1 MADKVSQDSLSV
13 TDEFVVVSPSEG
25 PSEMAN
31 SGGAGSVRSEEGLKI
46 AGNGNMEELQ
56 HHLEEV
62 LDEQTGSD
70 RGDTSTEATSST
82 ESFVSSSKTDTSEGE
97 AGHQPLSP
105 SRLQMKTLEQKVLNS
120 HVHLD
125 SPQDDG
131 PSPPPNV
138 TSDPWEPR
146 SHEERSSD
154 PEVGSLTINP
164 LEKTCTLFSGIVYL
178 GSATVN
184 APKSE
189 LEVARNMTILREQ
202 ESQTA
207 IKIVLS
213 VPRTSEG
220 SVRLLERDGRSEIS
234 HFRITKILFCCRGLE
249 SGAESD
255 CFAFTCSHG
264 SKDSQLFQCHVFRC
278 ENPEAKVLSCFK
290 QAFFRVPRSPQSV
303 ESSMHVRP
311 VAREKILNLTVPV
324 FVDIR
329 EDDGRGSFSPI
340 PRDNRCFKMRQGAR
354 KEIIVTVQP
363 TNSKSLNIER
373 CFGVLIC
380 PGRNVPDRD
389 LHLLDVV
396 RQEHSQEGKQFTVT
410 SLWDPNLDDLT
421 ILNTESPPGLVD
433 KSMFMTI
440 AVDLVMTGIQEQV
453 RFVLETRVIIVS
465 PNEKF
470 WMYNKKAVQ
479 EFFYILLEEEESSV
493 ENEFS
498 YKVLSLESQT
508 QRERLQTRSG
518 MRPSVRTPDSL
529 SSYQEEE
536 ESDDEPL
543 QSGSGNVDKDCAEDI
558 LITWGNI
565 LSKWRT
571 DFTTRPKQLKP
582 LVREGI
588 PEALRGEVWQLLSG
602 VHMSEHLFE
611 RYRVLIT
618 KDSPMEEMITRDIS
632 RTFTAHE
639 KFQTEDEG
647 GQEAMLK
654 ISKAY
659 SIYDPDVAYCQGM
672 SFLTAVLWLHM
683 PEEQAFAILVKIM
696 YDYQLRDLFL
706 DNFKDLHVK
715 FYQLDRLIE
724 DLLPDLFSHF
734 DHIGI
739 EVHMFASQ
747 WFLTLFTHK
756 FPLTTVFH
764 IIDVFLSEGMGV
776 LFNVSI
782 ALLKASKKELLGQDF
797 EGILK
802 YFRVTLPKRYRTEEA
817 ALELIQLAMSTK
829 INSKKLKRYEK
840 DFYAIKEM
848 EEREDPMSRMERE
861 NKSLVKS
868 NMRLEQENDELAHE
882 LITYK
887 LAMEKQLDNERDR
900 VLDFDKEVKSLKL
913 QLMEFKEENNHLES
927 ETCKVKE
934 MYREVTEKAEADLQK
949 YKRNETI
956 ISEYKQIC
964 SQQSE
969 RLEKLQQER
978 RDDLL
983 HLKSKL
989 QPCTKCANYIS
1000 EDGKLVE
1007 SIRDVVAGGEVQ
1019 ENDQLKKAQT
1029 TIKDLEMELAATKLE
1044 LVESQCK
1051 SQDLEHRINNC
1062 DPSRNRT
1069 DSWMMKKISSFT
1081 AAKKE

>member
-1 MADKVSQDSLSV
+1 MV
-13 TDEFVVVSPSEG
+13 
-25 PSEMAN
+25 
-31 SGGAGSVRSEEGLKI
+31 
-46 AGNGNMEELQ
+46 
-56 HHLEEV
+56 
-62 LDEQTGSD
+62 
-70 RGDTSTEATSST
+70 
-82 ESFVSSSKTDTSEGE
+82 
-97 AGHQPLSP
+97 
-105 SRLQMKTLEQKVLNS
+105 
-120 HVHLD
+120 
-125 SPQDDG
+125 
-131 PSPPPNV
+131 
-138 TSDPWEPR
+138 
-146 SHEERSSD
+146 
-154 PEVGSLTINP
+154 
-164 LEKTCTLFSGIVYL
+164 C
-178 GSATVN
+178 
-184 APKSE
+184 
-189 LEVARNMTILREQ
+189 IL
-202 ESQTA
+202 
-207 IKIVLS
+207 
-213 VPRTSEG
+213 
-220 SVRLLERDGRSEIS
+220 SEITGTRRS
-234 HFRITKILFCCRGLE
+234 FGDFAFPHHENLVLLSRSGE
-249 SGAESD
+249 GAESD

-278 ENPEAKVLSCFK
+278 ENPEAVQKVLSCFK

-508 QRERLQTRSG
+508 QGERLQTRSG
-518 MRPSVRTPDSL
+518 MRPSVGRPIAQ
-529 SSYQEEE
+529 SYQEEE

-696 YDYQLRDLFL
+696 YDYQLRNLFL

-715 FYQLDRLIE
+715 FYQLDRLI
-724 DLLPDLFSHF
+724 
-734 DHIGI
+734 
-739 EVHMFASQ
+739 
-747 WFLTLFTHK
+747 
-756 FPLTTVFH
+756 
-764 IIDVFLSEGMGV
+764 EGMGV

>member
-1 MADKVSQDSLSV
+1 M
-13 TDEFVVVSPSEG
+13 
-25 PSEMAN
+25 
-31 SGGAGSVRSEEGLKI
+31 
-46 AGNGNMEELQ
+46 
-56 HHLEEV
+56 
-62 LDEQTGSD
+62 
-70 RGDTSTEATSST
+70 
-82 ESFVSSSKTDTSEGE
+82 
-97 AGHQPLSP
+97 
-105 SRLQMKTLEQKVLNS
+105 
-120 HVHLD
+120 
-125 SPQDDG
+125 
-131 PSPPPNV
+131 
-138 TSDPWEPR
+138 
-146 SHEERSSD
+146 
-154 PEVGSLTINP
+154 
-164 LEKTCTLFSGIVYL
+164 
-178 GSATVN
+178 
-184 APKSE
+184 
-189 LEVARNMTILREQ
+189 
-202 ESQTA
+202 
-207 IKIVLS
+207 
-213 VPRTSEG
+213 
-220 SVRLLERDGRSEIS
+220 
-234 HFRITKILFCCRGLE
+234 
-249 SGAESD
+249 
-255 CFAFTCSHG
+255 
-264 SKDSQLFQCHVFRC
+264 
-278 ENPEAKVLSCFK
+278 
-290 QAFFRVPRSPQSV
+290 
-303 ESSMHVRP
+303 
-311 VAREKILNLTVPV
+311 
-324 FVDIR
+324 
-329 EDDGRGSFSPI
+329 
-340 PRDNRCFKMRQGAR
+340 
-354 KEIIVTVQP
+354 
-363 TNSKSLNIER
+363 KSLNIHG
-373 CFGVLIC
+373 FSGVPNKYFLKI
-380 PGRNVPDRD
+380 NYY
-389 LHLLDVV
+389 
-396 RQEHSQEGKQFTVT
+396 SFT
-410 SLWDPNLDDLT
+410 
-421 ILNTESPPGLVD
+421 G
-433 KSMFMTI
+433 
-440 AVDLVMTGIQEQV
+440 
-453 RFVLETRVIIVS
+453 
-465 PNEKF
+465 
-470 WMYNKKAVQ
+470 
-479 EFFYILLEEEESSV
+479 
-493 ENEFS
+493 
-498 YKVLSLESQT
+498 
-508 QRERLQTRSG
+508 
-518 MRPSVRTPDSL
+518 
-529 SSYQEEE
+529 
-536 ESDDEPL
+536 
-543 QSGSGNVDKDCAEDI
+543 
-558 LITWGNI
+558 
-565 LSKWRT
+565 
-571 DFTTRPKQLKP
+571 RPK
-582 LVREGI
+582 
-588 PEALRGEVWQLLSG
+588 
-602 VHMSEHLFE
+602 
-611 RYRVLIT
+611 
-618 KDSPMEEMITRDIS
+618 
-632 RTFTAHE
+632 
-639 KFQTEDEG
+639 FQQDN
-647 GQEAMLK
+647 QKL
-654 ISKAY
+654 
-659 SIYDPDVAYCQGM
+659 
-672 SFLTAVLWLHM
+672 M

-696 YDYQLRDLFL
+696 YDYQLRNLFL

-848 EEREDPMSRMERE
+848 EEREDPMSRME
-861 NKSLVKS
+861 
-868 NMRLEQENDELAHE
+868 
-882 LITYK
+882 
-887 LAMEKQLDNERDR
+887 ERDR